1 MNQPQQKVTLESTLK
16 SADTEETID
25 IYFYRP
31 IGFQWALLCRRL
43 GITPNPVTIA
53 SIFIGI
59 AAGILFC
66 PEKLSTNIIG
76 MLLLMLANSLDSAD
90 GQLARMTNNRSRLGR
105 LLDGAAGAIWFFTI
119 HCALALRLQNDGW
132 PWTVWILSMVSLL
145 AHMTQAQQA
154 DYYRNIHLFFI
165 KGEGGSEQDNSADLT
180 AAVNQLSW
188 KKNTFEKLWKTYYRN
203 YTRQQEKMS
212 PNLQKF
218 MGEVR
223 RRYLIN
229 IPQWL
234 VIEFRAM
241 NKPLMKYTNI
251 LTFNTRCLFLF
262 FCLFI
267 NEPWLYFLFDI
278 FILTG
283 LMVYMIVRQEKVSR
297 HFYNKLLANP
307 NL

>member
-1 MNQPQQKVTLESTLK
+1 MNNPQQKVTLESTLK

-59 AAGILFC
+59 AAGILFY
-66 PEKLSTNIIG
+66 PENVKTNIIG

-105 LLDGAAGAIWFFTI
+105 LLDGLAGGLWFFAI

-132 PWTVWILSMVSLL
+132 HWTIWLLSMASLI
-145 AHMTQAQQA
+145 AHMTQAQMA

-165 KGEGGSEQDNSADLT
+165 KGKGGSEQDNSADLT
-180 AAVNQLSW
+180 AALNQLSW
-188 KKNTFEKLWKTYYRN
+188 GKNFWEKLWKTYYRN
-203 YTRQQEKMS
+203 YTRQQEAMS
-212 PNLQKF
+212 SNLQKF
-218 MGEVR
+218 MGQVR
-223 RRYLIN
+223 RRYPN
-229 IPQWL
+229 EIPQWL
-234 VIEFRAM
+234 VTEFRAM

-262 FCLFI
+262 FTLFI
-267 NEPWLYFLFDI
+267 NKPWLYFLFDLI
-278 FILTG
+278 GLTS
-283 LMVYMIVRQEKVSR
+283 LMIYMIVQQEKVSK
-297 HFYNKLLANP
+297 HFYNKLMANP
-307 NL
+307 GL